1 MRNSYPTVERV
12 LKIES
17 TEFKGRF
24 IFPSYSA
31 GAKIHQ
37 DVKTVVVGAIHGK
50 RDPLVKAFIDGS
62 RDSEYVLVNIR
73 EIRGFKET
81 TVDVPAEVLTKVKL
95 YNELSSEYKDSKLK
109 EEPFDETMLS
119 EMNNLSDELVRYFS
133 K

>member
-17 TEFKGRF
+17 TEFNGRF

-37 DVKTVVVGAIHGK
+37 DVKTIVVGAIHGK

-62 RDSEYVLVNIR
+62 RDSEYVLVNVR
-73 EIRGFKET
+73 KIRGFKET
-81 TVDVPAEVLTKVKL
+81 TVDVPAEVLTKVNR
-95 YNELSSEYKDSKLK
+95 YNKLSSDYRESQIA
-109 EEPFDETMLS
+109 EETFDEVKLS